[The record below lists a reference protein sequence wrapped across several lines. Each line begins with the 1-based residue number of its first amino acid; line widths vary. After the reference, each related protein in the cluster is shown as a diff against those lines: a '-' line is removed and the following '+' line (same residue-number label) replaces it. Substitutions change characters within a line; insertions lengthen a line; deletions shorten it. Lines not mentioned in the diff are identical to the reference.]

1 MGPYMFNTSIG
12 QKQPASVGSR
22 TNTTQ
27 VVVVV
32 VLVVVV
38 EGVVVVVVIVKVK

>member
-1 MGPYMFNTSIG
+1 ML
-12 QKQPASVGSR
+12 
-22 TNTTQ
+22 

-38 EGVVVVVVIVKVK
+38 VVVEVIVLRLSKLLSGAGRTVKESRTNTTHMYSSLR

>member
-1 MGPYMFNTSIG
+1 
-12 QKQPASVGSR
+12 VV
-22 TNTTQ
+22 

-38 EGVVVVVVIVKVK
+38 VVELQSWAVAAHQRLEQ